1 MVAVREWA
9 ALQVPDTH
17 LLGLVLVDDAP
28 RVARPLAAVMNR
40 VLHSAPHGWHLLSH
54 GVTPA
59 GRPPCGIAGRA
70 GRRRRADVLRKL
82 GEAPE

>member
-40 VLHSAPHGWHLLSH
+40 VLHSAPHGWHLPWH

-59 GRPPCGIAGRA
+59 GRPAVRHSRPNWS
-70 GRRRRADVLRKL
+70 
-82 GEAPE
+82 

>member
-40 VLHSAPHGWHLLSH
+40 VCTPLLM
-54 GVTPA
+54 A
-59 GRPPCGIAGRA
+59 GTCRGTGDARGKACGAA
-70 GRRRRADVLRKL
+70 
-82 GEAPE
+82 